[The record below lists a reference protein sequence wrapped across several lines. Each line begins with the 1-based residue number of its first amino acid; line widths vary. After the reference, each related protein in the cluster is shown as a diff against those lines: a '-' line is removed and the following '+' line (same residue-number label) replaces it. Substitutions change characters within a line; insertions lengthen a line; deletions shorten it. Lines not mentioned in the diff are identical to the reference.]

1 MTVHH
6 EDILGTQQDDAS
18 GLQTSAGDTSR
29 RKARATSSGATCAK
43 AGVAQAR
50 VVTIIARVVHR
61 ACAMRRSGS
70 REVMRQGLVDQD
82 DWDVDGVQHFQRD
95 RAQQQ
100 APRRPEASRSHDDVV
115 ALMLGSVCLD

>member
-1 MTVHH
+1 
-6 EDILGTQQDDAS
+6 
-18 GLQTSAGDTSR
+18 
-29 RKARATSSGATCAK
+29 
-43 AGVAQAR
+43 
-50 VVTIIARVVHR
+50 
-61 ACAMRRSGS
+61 MRRSGS

-115 ALMLGSVCLD
+115 ALMLGSMTPALSNAVFASPSAVLASSS